1 MVGIMTVTTLE
12 AGLPPDP
19 GKQGD
24 SLWPSPAVDLTQSY
38 GQVSVA
44 VIILSYNHNCMVV
57 LVNQLVS

>member
-12 AGLPPDP
+12 AGLPDP

-38 GQVSVA
+38 EQVNVA
-44 VIILSYNHNCMVV
+44 VRISSYSYNSMTEK
-57 LVNQLVS
+57 

>member
-12 AGLPPDP
+12 AGLPDL

-24 SLWPSPAVDLTQSY
+24 SLWPSSAVDLTQSY

-44 VIILSYNHNCMVV
+44 VRISSYSYNSMAEK
-57 LVNQLVS
+57 